1 MWSWG
6 PYVVGWCAGWWML
19 WRLRP
24 LPGAAPSRLAV
35 AAIVPARNEAELIGG
50 LVATLVAQAQPGD
63 EVVVVDDHSTDGTA
77 SAAAA
82 AGARVVAADDFDASW
97 FGKPHACHTGVQATT
112 APLLVFVDAD
122 VQPPADLFDRLA
134 ATTAEQE
141 LVTVQPWHRTERLY
155 EQASLLPNIVALMG
169 CAAFTPMGQRAA
181 ATVAFGPVIAV
192 RRSTYERSGGH
203 AHPRVRSAGL
213 EDVALA
219 RVVGRS
225 RIFSGA
231 PDIAVRLH
239 PRGWREMARGWT
251 RSISAGITSTP
262 WWAAVAVVAWVWSVT
277 GGWLAWPW
285 AYPLTAAQLV
295 VLGRRAGNFSV
306 FTSLLFPLAALA
318 FVVLVTRSAVVRVSR
333 RTVGWKDRPVQNR
346 R

>member
-1 MWSWG
+1 
-6 PYVVGWCAGWWML
+6 ML

-24 LPGAAPSRLAV
+24 LPHASGPRVAV
-35 AAIVPARNEAELIGG
+35 AAIVPARNEAEIIGG
-50 LVATLVAQAQPGD
+50 LIEALVAQAGPHD
-63 EVVVVDDHSTDGTA
+63 EVVVVDDHSTDDTA
-77 SAAAA
+77 AIAAT
-82 AGARVVAADDFDASW
+82 AGARVLLAGDFDDSW
-97 FGKPHACHTGVQATT
+97 LGKPHACHLAALDTT

-122 VQPPADLFDRLA
+122 VQPPGNLLDRLA
-134 ATTAEQE
+134 AITGDGEV
-141 LVTVQPWHRTERLY
+141 VTVQPWHRTERAY
-155 EQASLLPNIVALMG
+155 EQASLLPNIVAMMG
-169 CAAFTPMGQRAA
+169 CAAFTPLGQRAA

-192 RRSTYERSGGH
+192 RRGTYDTCGGH
-203 AHPRVRSAGL
+203 AHPQVRGAGL

-219 RVVGRS
+219 RLVGRS

-239 PRGWREMARGWT
+239 PRGWRELARGWT
-251 RSISAGITSTP
+251 RSISAGFTSTP
-262 WWAAVAVVAWVWSVT
+262 WWAALGVTAWVWSVT

-295 VLGRRAGNFSV
+295 VLGRRAGNFNVLS
-306 FTSLLFPLAALA
+306 SLLFPLAALA
-318 FVVLVTRSAVVRVSR
+318 FVLLVVRSVAVRVSR

>member
-1 MWSWG
+1 
-6 PYVVGWCAGWWML
+6 
-19 WRLRP
+19 
-24 LPGAAPSRLAV
+24 
-35 AAIVPARNEAELIGG
+35 
-50 LVATLVAQAQPGD
+50 
-63 EVVVVDDHSTDGTA
+63 
-77 SAAAA
+77 
-82 AGARVVAADDFDASW
+82 
-97 FGKPHACHTGVQATT
+97 
-112 APLLVFVDAD
+112 LLVFLDAD
-122 VQPPADLFDRLA
+122 VQPPGDLLDRLA
-134 ATTAEQE
+134 ATTGDGE
-141 LVTVQPWHRTERLY
+141 LVTVQPWHRTERVY

-169 CAAFTPMGQRAA
+169 CAAFTPFGQRAA

-192 RRSTYERSGGH
+192 RRGTYDTCGGH

-219 RVVGRS
+219 QAVGRS

-262 WWAAVAVVAWVWSVT
+262 WWAAIAVIAWVWSVT

-285 AYPLTAAQLV
+285 AYPLTAAQLI
-295 VLGRRAGNFSV
+295 VLGRRAGNFGV
-306 FTSLLFPLAALA
+306 LTSLLFPLASLA
-318 FVVLVTRSAVVRVSR
+318 FVLLVARSLVVRVSR